1 MWENIYGAIF
11 GRGAIQDIP
20 FIGGPDEIYTNL
32 FGRLAVILAF
42 LFFFRK
48 SKLFSTMMLKKETTL
63 REKAVLCLL
72 FTIIGIHGT
81 YGFPVAENLVA
92 NTRAV
97 GAIVAG
103 LVGGP
108 GVGLGAGLLI
118 GLHRYSL
125 GGFTINAALASAV
138 LQGLLAGLYSK
149 RLKNRKV
156 AWPEAFM
163 LGIALEVFHMAII
176 VINGPFDRAVEAVK
190 IIGPPMTI
198 ANAVGVGLFI
208 AFLEDVYAEQKKIQ
222 ASATQLAFEIATKIL
237 PFMRRGLSNLSA
249 GNASL
254 VIGRMVE
261 SVDAVAF
268 ASKERLLALSRRQD
282 ADYVLDDNQ
291 APLGRVTAD
300 RLAAGNATVLNVRT
314 EVEEMFPGFPYGSA
328 VITPL
333 QESETVVGALVLFKM
348 KEYGISAFE
357 VELANGLHHLIS
369 TQIEISRADAQT
381 ELVAQAE
388 INALQA
394 QINPHFLFN
403 ALNTIVYYCLKQPE
417 TASELIVHLA
427 NFYRRN
433 LANPHRMV
441 SIGTEIAHVQ
451 SYVEIEAARFKGK
464 LRVIYDIDKESR
476 WLVPPLI
483 LQPLVENAI
492 KHGILPK
499 GEGGTITISST
510 SADGIFYVTVA
521 DDGVGMSREAAVK
534 ALEHDPDRKRIGL
547 NNVNSRLKNIYGNN
561 YGLII
566 ESAPGAGTRVTLPV
580 GAPRKGAEEAIHDT
594 GTGG

>member
-1 MWENIYGAIF
+1 
-11 GRGAIQDIP
+11 
-20 FIGGPDEIYTNL
+20 
-32 FGRLAVILAF
+32 
-42 LFFFRK
+42 
-48 SKLFSTMMLKKETTL
+48 
-63 REKAVLCLL
+63 
-72 FTIIGIHGT
+72 II
-81 YGFPVAENLVA
+81 
-92 NTRAV
+92 
-97 GAIVAG
+97 
-103 LVGGP
+103 
-108 GVGLGAGLLI
+108 
-118 GLHRYSL
+118 
-125 GGFTINAALASAV
+125 
-138 LQGLLAGLYSK
+138 
-149 RLKNRKV
+149 
-156 AWPEAFM
+156 
-163 LGIALEVFHMAII
+163 
-176 VINGPFDRAVEAVK
+176 INGPFERAVEAVK
-190 IIGPPMTI
+190 VIGPPMTV

-237 PFMRRGLSNLSA
+237 PFMRRGLNKLSA

-268 ASKERLLALSRRQD
+268 ASKERLLALARREGTS
-282 ADYVLDDNQ
+282 YVLEENQ
-291 APLGRVTAD
+291 AAFGPATTE
-300 RLAAGNATVLNVRT
+300 RLAAGKVIVLNVKA
-314 EVEEMFPGFPYGSA
+314 EVQEMFAGFPFGSA

-333 QESETVVGALVLFKM
+333 QESEVVVGALILFKT
-348 KEYGISAFE
+348 KDYGISAFE

-403 ALNTIVYYCLKQPE
+403 ALNTIVYYCIKQPE
-417 TASELIVHLA
+417 TANELIVHLA

-433 LANPHRMV
+433 LANPRRMV
-441 SIGTEIAHVQ
+441 SLHAEIAHVQ

-464 LRVIYDIDKESR
+464 LKVIYDIDEASR
-476 WLVPPLI
+476 CLVPPLI

-499 GEGGTITISST
+499 GEGGTVTIASAD
-510 SADGIFYVTVA
+510 ADGITYVTVA
-521 DDGVGMSREAAVK
+521 DDGVGMSRDTLVK

-547 NNVNSRLKNIYGNN
+547 YNVNSRLKNIYGND

-566 ESAPGAGTRVTLPV
+566 ESAPGTGTRVTLPIGV
-580 GAPRKGAEEAIHDT
+580 PRKGAEEAGHDK
-594 GTGG
+594 GAGG

>member
-1 MWENIYGAIF
+1 MWEQIYGTIF
-11 GRGAIQDIP
+11 GRGAISDIP

-32 FGRLAVILAF
+32 FGRLAVLLAF
-42 LFFFRK
+42 LFLFRK

-63 REKAVLCLL
+63 REKALLCFL

-81 YGFPVAENLVA
+81 YGFPVADNLVA

-97 GAIVAG
+97 GAITAG

-108 GVGLGAGLLI
+108 GVGFGAGLLI

-125 GGFTINAALASAV
+125 GGFTINAALASTL

-149 RLKNRKV
+149 RLKNRRV
-156 AWPEAFM
+156 AWPEAFL
-163 LGIALEVFHMAII
+163 LGIALELLHMAII
-176 VINGPFDRAVEAVK
+176 IINGPFDRAVEAVR
-190 IIGPPMTI
+190 ILAAPMTV

-237 PFMRRGLSNLSA
+237 PFMRRGLNKHSA
-249 GNASL
+249 DKASQ
-254 VIGRMVE
+254 VISGMVE

-268 ASKERLLALSRRQD
+268 ATKERLLALSLREGVNP
-282 ADYVLDDNQ
+282 VLDDNQ
-291 APLGRVTAD
+291 AALGQAMTGK
-300 RLAAGNATVLNVRT
+300 LAAGNVVVLNVKV
-314 EVEEMFPGFPYGSA
+314 EVQEMFAGFPYGSA

-333 QESETVVGALVLFKM
+333 QESEIAVGALILFKA

-403 ALNTIVYYCLKQPE
+403 ALNTIVYYCIKQPE
-417 TASELIVHLA
+417 TANELIVHLA

-433 LANPHRMV
+433 LANPRRMV
-441 SIGTEIAHVQ
+441 SLNAEIAHVK
-451 SYVEIEAARFKGK
+451 SYVEIEAARFKGR
-464 LRVIYDIDKESR
+464 LRVIYDIDETSR
-476 WLVPPLI
+476 CLVPPLI

-499 GEGGTITISST
+499 GEGGTVTIASAA
-510 SADGIFYVTVA
+510 ADGVTYVTVS
-521 DDGVGMSREAAVK
+521 DDGVGMSRDTFAR
-534 ALEHDPDRKRIGL
+534 ALEHDPDRRRIGL
-547 NNVNSRLKNIYGNN
+547 YNVNSRLKNIYGNDC
-561 YGLII
+561 GLII
-566 ESAPGAGTRVTLPV
+566 ESSPGAGTRVTLPI
-580 GAPRKGAEEAIHDT
+580 GAPRKGAEEAGRDK
-594 GTGG
+594 GAGS